1 MYIDQ
6 QGEQVTLSR
15 EVEAIQVPTGDR
27 MKLPAGTTG
36 TITQALGGTYTII
49 TNDSYMVRIQAKD
62 ADAIGKEV
70 DGAPQEKPAP
80 EKPEDVE
87 EAVWDVLRTV
97 YDPEIPVNIADL
109 GLVYGCRVKPA
120 ESGGSR
126 VEIEMTLTAP
136 GCGMGDV
143 LKAEVEQKLDDLP
156 GVDEYDV
163 QLVFD
168 PPWDYSMIPDAA
180 KLTLGMM

>member
-1 MYIDQ
+1 MYIGQD
-6 QGEQVTLSR
+6 GEQITLSR
-15 EVEAIQVPTGDR
+15 DVEAIQVPTGNR

-36 TITQALGGTYTII
+36 TIMQALGGTYTVI
-49 TNDSYMVRIQAKD
+49 TSDNYMVRIQSKD
-62 ADAIGKEV
+62 ADALGKEV
-70 DGAPQEKPAP
+70 EAELEKPTSQNV
-80 EKPEDVE
+80 EDVE
-87 EAVWDVLRTV
+87 AAVWDLLRTV

-109 GLVYGCRVKPA
+109 GLVYGCRVK
-120 ESGGSR
+120 EIEGSGNR

-143 LKAEVEQKLDDLP
+143 LKAEVESKLDDLP
-156 GVDEYDV
+156 GVNEYDV